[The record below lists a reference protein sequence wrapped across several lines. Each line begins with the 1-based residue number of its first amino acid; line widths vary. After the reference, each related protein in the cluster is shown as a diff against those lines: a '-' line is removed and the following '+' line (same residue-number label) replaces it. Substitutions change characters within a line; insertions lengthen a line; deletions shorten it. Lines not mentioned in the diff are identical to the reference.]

1 MLIFFRVSSML
12 MIGYVLIIA
21 GLPKGRDVCW
31 SVRSPS
37 VVCAVVISRKLSKI
51 DANTIRKLPLFILS
65 LHSNLLP
72 DAPPQ
77 GTGQSPPSWGRTIDP
92 SPPVWKIST
101 RPRRQR
107 SKWFVWIGAA
117 GGLAF
122 YRTGDILIWLFLQT
136 EASVAA
142 DYLPW
147 SPAQYFLCFYYC
159 IMQIIINV
167 YSN

>member
-1 MLIFFRVSSML
+1 ML

-72 DAPPQ
+72 DAPPR
-77 GTGQSPPSWGRTIDP
+77 GRGNHPLLGEERSIRHPLSERYRLALGVSAANDLFELA
-92 SPPVWKIST
+92 
-101 RPRRQR
+101 RRE
-107 SKWFVWIGAA
+107 G
-117 GGLAF
+117 
-122 YRTGDILIWLFLQT
+122 
-136 EASVAA
+136 
-142 DYLPW
+142 
-147 SPAQYFLCFYYC
+147 
-159 IMQIIINV
+159 
-167 YSN
+167 